1 MKLLKIESLKL
12 VVLSAMISTGG
23 ITTAAA
29 QGTAFTYQGRLYD
42 GAVPVFGTYVVQF
55 TLYDSPT
62 NGNIVGGPI
71 PKTFEFYT
79 NAPSSDNGLF
89 STILDFGLNPFGS
102 GSPLWLQIAIID
114 NNGVTN
120 LVDLSP
126 RQPIT
131 PVPYS
136 LISGGISGPIN
147 GNTILDGT
155 IAGSKLG
162 SNSAVTGINGLS
174 GDISFLSDTNIYI
187 SLIRNGSTN
196 AILFSVPG
204 GGGGVGAPGTNA
216 WLLAGNAKTQ
226 AGANFLGTTDN
237 QPLEMRVNGQR
248 ALRLEPAVFA
258 PNVIGGSELNSAAG
272 SGGATIGGGYA
283 NSITN
288 GHSSTIGGGVGN
300 QVGAQSSVIA
310 GGAGNVIS
318 SNANTGFIG
327 GGNNNKISGGS
338 YPAIGGGAYNI
349 LGSDYATIGGGNIN
363 SIGTNS
369 YSATIAGGWGTSIAD
384 SMNYSSIGGGFYNSI
399 LNTSGTGSGSG
410 YGATIAG
417 GEWNQILGNT
427 DATISGGTMNTNGSR
442 EGTIGGGSQNMISSS
457 SEAASIGGGLLNTIA
472 SNAGA
477 STIAGGSQNKIASGA
492 VGSSIVGGDLN
503 VVSGTGAYA
512 TIAGGFAN
520 TAAGNSA
527 FAAGKLAE
535 ALHDNTFVWS
545 DGSLA
550 FASTGINQ
558 FLINA
563 SHGVGINKNNPNSQ
577 YSLDV
582 HGDIYSDAAVLA
594 QNLFASNTISGQ
606 FISAQF
612 SVSAPQLYGQL
623 NSGSDR
629 NIKEHFEAVEP
640 LDILERVTSLPITSW
655 NFKTEPDVRHIGPMA
670 QDFKAAFEVGIDD
683 KHIGVVDAQGVAL
696 AAIQGLNQKIV
707 ELQAELKRR
716 EAEGAELKTR
726 LEALEQFIQQ
736 QHR

>member
-1 MKLLKIESLKL
+1 MKLLNIESLKL
-12 VVLSAMISTGG
+12 VVLNAMILTGG
-23 ITTAAA
+23 ITIAAA
-29 QGTAFTYQGRLYD
+29 QGTAFTYQGRLVN
-42 GAVPVFGTYVVQF
+42 GGLPVHGTYVVQF

-62 NGNIVGGPI
+62 NGNIIGGPI

-79 NAPSSDNGLF
+79 NVLSSENGLF

-102 GSPLWLQIAIID
+102 ASPLWLQLAIIND
-114 NNGVTN
+114 NGTTN
-120 LVDLSP
+120 QVIMDP

-131 PVPYS
+131 PVPYAI
-136 LISGGISGPIN
+136 ISGGIAGPIN
-147 GNTILDGT
+147 GNAIVDGT
-155 IAGSKLG
+155 IPASKLG
-162 SNSAVTGINGLS
+162 SNSVITGINGLH
-174 GDISFLSDTNIYI
+174 GDISFLSDTNILI
-187 SLIRNGSTN
+187 SISKTN
-196 AILFSVPG
+196 TIMISARG
-204 GGGGVGAPGTNA
+204 GGGAPGTNA

-226 AGANFLGTTDN
+226 AGVNFLGTTDN
-237 QPLEMRVNGQR
+237 QPLELRVNSQR

-258 PNVIGGSELNSAAG
+258 PNVIGGSELNSVTS

-288 GHSSTIGGGVGN
+288 GHTSTIGGGGGN
-300 QVGAQSSVIA
+300 QIGAMSSVIA

-327 GGNNNKISGGS
+327 GGNNNNINRGS
-338 YPAIGGGAYNI
+338 YAAIGGGAFNV
-349 LGSDYATIGGGNIN
+349 LGSDYAIIGGGNVN

-369 YSATIAGGWGTSIAD
+369 HSATIAGGWGTSISD
-384 SMNYSSIGGGFYNSI
+384 SMNYSAIGGGFYNSI

-410 YGATIAG
+410 SGATIAG

-427 DATISGGTMNTNGSR
+427 DATISGGTMNTNGSTR
-442 EGTIGGGSQNMISSS
+442 GTIGGGSQNNISSS
-457 SEAASIGGGLLNTIA
+457 SEAATIGGGLGNTI
-472 SNAGA
+472 SSGAGA
-477 STIAGGSQNKIASGA
+477 STICGGNQNKIATGA
-492 VGSSIVGGDLN
+492 VGASIVGGDLN
-503 VVSGTGAYA
+503 LVSGAGSYA
-512 TIAGGFAN
+512 TVAGGFAN
-520 TAAGNSA
+520 TAEGNSA
-527 FAAGKLAE
+527 FAAGKLAQ

-563 SHGVGINKNNPNSQ
+563 SRGVGINKNNPNPQ

-582 HGDIYSDAAVLA
+582 HGNTYCDAAMAA
-594 QNLFASNTISGQ
+594 QNLYASNTISGQ

-629 NIKEHFEAVEP
+629 NTKENFQAVESSS
-640 LDILERVTSLPITSW
+640 ILERVAGLPITTW
-655 NFKTEPDVRHIGPMA
+655 NFKTEPGVRHLGPMA

-696 AAIQGLNQKIV
+696 AAIQGLNQKV
-707 ELQAELKRR
+707 VQLQAELELRN
-716 EAEGAELKTR
+716 AETEELKTR
-726 LEALEQFIQQ
+726 LATLEQLVQRQQ
-736 QHR
+736 R